1 MEAATSTDSETAVDR
16 PFMGDVDLTELLDL
30 LVDEAAGSLALL
42 SDFHLADAADED
54 VIEHDRP
61 TWKDVQIVF
70 RLGFSIKGRV
80 RMGLMTM
87 PLAEALTM
95 SGSLLMLPRDEVAQ
109 NRQKAAPD
117 EGDKEAIMEAGNLI
131 AGAFDA
137 VLSKRIHG
145 TVEVKFFGCQGLAP
159 GDMPWISAFEAEPL
173 GIRRHTASFSNFDS
187 FEVVLVIPV

>member
-1 MEAATSTDSETAVDR
+1 MEAATRSDPAAADR

-42 SDFHLADAADED
+42 SEFQLGDAVDED

-61 TWKDVQIVF
+61 MWQEVQIVF
-70 RLGFSIKGRV
+70 RLGFLIKGTA
-80 RMGLMTM
+80 RMGVMAM
-87 PLAEALTM
+87 PLREALTM
-95 SGSLLMLPRDEVAQ
+95 AGSLLMLPRDGVVQ
-109 NRQKAAPD
+109 NREKSAPD

-145 TVEVKFFGCQGLAP
+145 TVEVKFFGCQGLAA
-159 GDMPWISAFEAEPL
+159 GDMPWISGFEAEPL
-173 GIRRHTASFSNFDS
+173 GIRRHSASFSGFDW
-187 FEVVLVIPV
+187 FDFALAIPV